1 MHTTK
6 WSGMIGEFELELD
19 FNDLLEQRCIEV
31 LSVSPEL
38 AKKKLDFTKFL
49 IKVKLF
55 WKSDNGDCQYAIA
68 AIKMLSIALKQPV
81 ALVIVMPGLPFND
94 DCGPFLIATND
105 VIDSTPLERTLV

>member
-1 MHTTK
+1 MRTTK

-38 AKKKLDFTKFL
+38 ARKKLDFTKFL

-55 WKSDNGDCQYAIA
+55 WKSDDDDCQYAIA
-68 AIKMLSIALKQPV
+68 AIKMLSIK
-81 ALVIVMPGLPFND
+81 I
-94 DCGPFLIATND
+94 
-105 VIDSTPLERTLV
+105 R